1 MTLVQGLHLCTSKK
15 LLEEPL
21 LLVTFVAK
29 KDKHY
34 ICTQKF
40 SDGTYMLTRIKNK
53 EEKLRVNT
61 NQIHAYFRH
70 YFGGWE

>member
-1 MTLVQGLHLCTSKK
+1 M
-15 LLEEPL
+15 
-21 LLVTFVAK
+21 FVGQNGSS